1 MNPDQLFHQA
11 LDAHRQ
17 GKLPQAE
24 RLYQQLLTIVPLHA
38 YGLHYYGVLCHQ
50 SGRHQ
55 KAAELIGNAIQ
66 VNPGD
71 ADQHNNLGL
80 ALRAAGQFEAA
91 IRQFRQGLTLAPG
104 DGDLWQNL
112 AGAYHEAGDLLSA
125 RTAYLEARQRS
136 PQDPDLHAGLCA
148 VLQTLGNQAH
158 QTAHFADAER
168 HFRELTMLQPGNPAW
183 HYNLGN
189 ALRELGQPSQ
199 AAENYR
205 HALQIAP
212 QDADTHNNLG
222 NVLRE
227 LQQLPEAIA
236 CYERA
241 LEIKPDLYHARVHLA
256 HQRQHVCDW
265 RYLDADVAEIRSWV
279 NEIPQ
284 AQVSPFAF
292 LAMPGTTPAE
302 QLSCARNWTNHRYG
316 HLLARPPLAQHTP
329 SVNRKLHIGYLSCDF
344 RLHPLASL
352 VTEMFELHDRDQFVI
367 SAYSY
372 GVDDQTSARQRLQQ
386 AVDHFIDIRPLS
398 LQVAAERIYADKVDI
413 LVDLT
418 GYTQSSRS
426 GILAFRPAPIQA
438 SWLGFPGTMG
448 APFVDYLISD
458 AVITP
463 ETDQAYYAE
472 KLALLPHAYQP
483 NDSQRPVAATPSRES
498 CRLPEGA
505 FVYCC
510 FNQSFKI
517 TPEMFACWMRLL
529 QATPGSVLWLL
540 ECHPLASQN
549 LRQAAEQHGVAASR
563 LVFAPRV
570 PLDQHLARHAHADL
584 FLDTAPYNA
593 HTTASDALWMG
604 LPLITCSG
612 STFAS
617 RVAASL
623 LQAAGLGRL
632 VTSSSV
638 EYEALALQLALH
650 PELLQEYRQHLAN
663 TREITPLFDTAGFTQ
678 DIEALYRRLAQLHHQ
693 AAV

>member
-1 MNPDQLFHQA
+1 MNPDQLFHEA

-17 GKLPQAE
+17 GKLAQAE
-24 RLYQQLLTIVPLHA
+24 KIYQQLLAGTPGHA
-38 YGLHYYGVLCHQ
+38 YGLHFYGVLCHQ
-50 SGRHQ
+50 SSRHQ
-55 KAAELIGNAIQ
+55 KAAELIMRAIQ
-66 VNPGD
+66 FNPGD

-80 ALRAAGQFEAA
+80 ALRADGQFEAA
-91 IRQFRQGLTLAPG
+91 IRQFRQGLALAPE
-104 DGDLWQNL
+104 DSDLWQNL
-112 AGAYHEAGDLLSA
+112 AGACHAAGDLLSA
-125 RTAYLEARQRS
+125 RAAYLEARQRS
-136 PQDPDLHAGLCA
+136 PQDPDIQAGLCA
-148 VLQTLGNQAH
+148 ALSSLGNQMH
-158 QTAHFADAER
+158 QSAHFADAER
-168 HFRELTMLQPGNPAW
+168 YFRELVMLQPGNPAW

-189 ALRELGQPSQ
+189 ALREQGQPAQ
-199 AAENYR
+199 AAESYR
-205 HALQIAP
+205 QALQIAP

-227 LQQLPEAIA
+227 LQQLPEAVA

-241 LEIKPDLYHARVHLA
+241 LEINPDLYHARVHLA
-256 HQRQHVCDW
+256 HQRQHLCDW
-265 RYLDADVAEIRSWV
+265 RYLDADAAEIRRWV

-302 QLSCARNWTNHRYG
+302 QLTCARNWTNHRYG
-316 HLLARPPLAQHTP
+316 HLLASAPLAQHTP
-329 SVNRKLHIGYLSCDF
+329 SASRKLHIGYLSCDF

-352 VTEMFELHDRDQFVI
+352 VTEMLELHDRGQFVI

-372 GVDDQTSARQRLQQ
+372 GMDDKTPARQRLQQ
-386 AVDHFIDIRPLS
+386 AVDHFVDIRPLS
-398 LQVAAERIYADKVDI
+398 LQAAAERIHADQVDI

-418 GYTQSSRS
+418 GYTQASRS

-463 ETDQAYYAE
+463 ETAQADYAE

-483 NDSQRPVAATPSRES
+483 NDSKRPVAATPSRES
-498 CRLPEGA
+498 CQLPQGA

-517 TPEMFACWMRLL
+517 TPEVFACWMRLL
-529 QATPGSVLWLL
+529 QATPCSVLWLL
-540 ECHPLASQN
+540 ECHPVASQN
-549 LRQAAEQHGVAASR
+549 LSQAAEQHGVAASR

-604 LPLITCSG
+604 LPLVTCSG

-623 LQAAGLGRL
+623 LQAAGLGQL
-632 VTSSSV
+632 VTTSLAD
-638 EYEALALQLALH
+638 YEVLALQLAQN
-650 PELLQEYRQHLAN
+650 PALLQEYRQHLAN
-663 TREITPLFDTAGFTQ
+663 TRENTPLFDTAGFTR
-678 DIEALYRRLAQLHHQ
+678 DIEALYRRLAQSH
-693 AAV
+693 V